1 MCANLP
7 SMPAR
12 RSQHRPRPDDHSG
25 QHLVDS
31 GTASIVSTSSNG
43 GTWLVV
49 VNGVMSSSVHPD
61 HPERLD
67 FEYMQWFGAVLDELA
82 PPGDP
87 MTVVHLG
94 GAGCT
99 MAQYVA
105 ATRPA
110 SRQHVFEIDGALVT
124 LARQAFGLR
133 RLRKVRITTADA
145 REGIARLADE
155 SVDVVIRD
163 AFAGETVPA
172 HLTTVEF
179 MQEVRR
185 VLRPTG
191 TYLSNVADTSDVRH
205 SRVEAAV
212 ALDQFPHVSLIA
224 EPAQLRKRR
233 FGNVVLSASGV
244 ELPDDALVRRLAG
257 GMVRARYVETGA
269 VRDMVAGTRPLRDAD
284 LVAP

>member
-1 MCANLP
+1 M
-7 SMPAR
+7 SAR
-12 RSQHRPRPDDHSG
+12 RSQHHPRPDVHAG
-25 QHLVDS
+25 QHVVDS
-31 GTASIVSTSSNG
+31 GTAAIVPTSTSG

-49 VNGVMSSSVHPD
+49 VNGVMSSSVHPE

-82 PPGDP
+82 PAGDP

-105 ATRPA
+105 ATRPG
-110 SRQHVFEIDGALVT
+110 SRQQVFEIDGALVT

-133 RLRKVRITTADA
+133 RHRNLRITTADG
-145 REGIARLADE
+145 REGLARLADE

-163 AFAGETVPA
+163 AFAGETVPP

-179 MQEVRR
+179 MHDVRR
-185 VLRPTG
+185 VLRPAG
-191 TYLSNVADTSDVRH
+191 TYVSNVADTSDVRH
-205 SRVEAAV
+205 SRVEASV
-212 ALDQFPHVSLIA
+212 ALNQFAHVSLIA

-233 FGNVVLSASGV
+233 FGNVVLTASGV
-244 ELPDDALVRRLAG
+244 PLPDDALVRRLAG
-257 GMVRARYVETGA
+257 GMVRARYVETDA
-269 VRDMVAGTRPLRDAD
+269 VRHMVAGTRPVRDAD
-284 LVAP
+284 LVAS